1 MTSGAAFERGQ
12 AELEG
17 ELHQPRVR
25 RRKSVLCAE
34 SLAGPFRSGL
44 RGPDAGNLAHEP
56 VPQSGRA
63 FRIEH
68 RRAHTSAIAV
78 GPTRIGVLRR
88 FTSVAAC
95 WTLELRTPMQVRSI
109 EVILARD
116 ADQGEKGVTSRVG
129 QGGAMPCGSRYRRSI

>member
-1 MTSGAAFERGQ
+1 MTFGAAFERGQ

-17 ELHQPRVR
+17 ELHQPGVR

-56 VPQSGRA
+56 VPQSGRT
-63 FRIEH
+63 FHIEH
-68 RRAHTSAIAV
+68 RRALSAPIAV
-78 GPTRIGVLRR
+78 GPKRIGVLRR

-95 WTLELRTPMQVRSI
+95 WPLEL
-109 EVILARD
+109 
-116 ADQGEKGVTSRVG
+116 
-129 QGGAMPCGSRYRRSI
+129 